1 MRNELHIA
9 LNKHL
14 QERIE
19 QYGKDKEKLS
29 EFYSVFDENALSTL
43 NALRDFADLLYWHGI
58 NEDEERKEYQRI
70 DPSTLISTG
79 VLLKNSLDILDL
91 SLFAKDKIGDCL
103 YSLAQEKK

>member
-9 LNKHL
+9 LNQHL

-43 NALRDFADLLYWHGI
+43 NALRDFANLLYWYGI
-58 NEDEERKEYQRI
+58 SEDGEQEEYQHI

-79 VLLKNSLDILDL
+79 ILLKNSLDMLDL
-91 SLFAKDKIGDCL
+91 SLFAKDKIGDHL
-103 YSLAQEKK
+103 YLLAQGE